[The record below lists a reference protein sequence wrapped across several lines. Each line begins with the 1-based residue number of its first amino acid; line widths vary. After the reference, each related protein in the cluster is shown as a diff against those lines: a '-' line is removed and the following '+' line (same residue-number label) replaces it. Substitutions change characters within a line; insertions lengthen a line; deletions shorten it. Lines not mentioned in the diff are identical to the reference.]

1 MLGPLYNPHIK
12 MEGSSVLLGGGWWLC
27 EVSTARG
34 AASRV
39 GPFPAAGS
47 EAAPRSVLC
56 CAVLAVRRG
65 WCALFDAS
73 VQLSGSCLCWLTSR
87 VGGVFHGYGGK
98 HT

>member
-1 MLGPLYNPHIK
+1 MLGPSYNPHIK

-56 CAVLAVRRG
+56 CAVLCWR
-65 WCALFDAS
+65 CAGDGVLC
-73 VQLSGSCLCWLTSR
+73 LMPLCSCREAAC
-87 VGGVFHGYGGK
+87 VG
-98 HT
+98 

>member
-1 MLGPLYNPHIK
+1 M
-12 MEGSSVLLGGGWWLC
+12 
-27 EVSTARG
+27 
-34 AASRV
+34 
-39 GPFPAAGS
+39 
-47 EAAPRSVLC
+47 LC